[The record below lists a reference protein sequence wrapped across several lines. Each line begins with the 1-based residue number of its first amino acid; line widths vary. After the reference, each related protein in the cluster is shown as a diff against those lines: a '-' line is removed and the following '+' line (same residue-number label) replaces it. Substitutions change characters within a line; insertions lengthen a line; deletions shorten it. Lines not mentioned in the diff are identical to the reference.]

1 MEANTKKEMIVF
13 CFESEYQCFN
23 KQNKKA
29 EKKYFFLKLWITMHC
44 SLLLKKKKNFFQID
58 YPNFRDIIQQM
69 GEKKV
74 ASDITEW
81 QMPSV
86 TISDWG

>member
-23 KQNKKA
+23 KQ
-29 EKKYFFLKLWITMHC
+29 
-44 SLLLKKKKNFFQID
+44 KKKRKRNIFFETVNHHALLIVVKKKEFFFQID

-74 ASDITEW
+74 ASDINEW